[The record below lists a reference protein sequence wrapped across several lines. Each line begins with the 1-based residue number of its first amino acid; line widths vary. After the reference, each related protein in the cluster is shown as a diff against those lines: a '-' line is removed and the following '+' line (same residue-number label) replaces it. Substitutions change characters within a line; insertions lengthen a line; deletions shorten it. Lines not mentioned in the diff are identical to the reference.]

1 MTEEKEKQRENLRRA
16 LEDVR
21 RAIYCADALLE
32 HDGAATKASVK
43 LLLETSRALG
53 VEAIGYLT
61 WVEDEE

>member
-1 MTEEKEKQRENLRRA
+1 MTEEQKQRENIRRA

-32 HDGAATKASVK
+32 HDGAATKASIK

-53 VEAIGYLT
+53 VEAIAYLVN
-61 WVEDEE
+61 WAEDEE